1 MTGGAAPSGPPYRS
15 LVPLSL
21 AELLA
26 ASSTRPTDEPG
37 WAVDD
42 HPEEPW
48 PLLAG
53 WLRSAV
59 DADVLAARTVTLA
72 TATADGTPSART
84 VLLSDV
90 TEDGFWFATSAV
102 GPAGRDLAENPVASL
117 VWYAREQARQIRVT
131 GSVVR
136 GDADRAAAAFRAR
149 GQRSRAVTL
158 AGRQSAPL
166 PPDADE
172 RLQQA
177 EEQLERDPG
186 LVDPEWAAFLVAP
199 AEIEFWQSRHDAG
212 EQRLRYR
219 REPHGW
225 RSERLWP

>member
-1 MTGGAAPSGPPYRS
+1 MPFA
-15 LVPLSL
+15 L
-21 AELLA
+21 AELLT
-26 ASSTRPTDEPG
+26 ASSTRPSDEPA

-42 HPEEPW
+42 HPDEPW
-48 PLLAG
+48 PLRVE

-59 DADVLAARTVTLA
+59 AAGVLAARTVTVA
-72 TATADGTPSART
+72 TATKDGSPSART
-84 VLLSDV
+84 VLLADV
-90 TEDGFWFATSAV
+90 TEDGFWFATSAA

-117 VWYAREQARQIRVT
+117 VWYGREQARQIRVT

-149 GQRSRAVTL
+149 GERARAITL

-166 PPDADE
+166 PPDADDRLLRAEE
-172 RLQQA
+172 RLA
-177 EEQLERDPG
+177 RDPG
-186 LVDPEWAAFLVAP
+186 LVDPHWAAYLVAP
-199 AEIEFWQSRHDAG
+199 AAIEFWQSRSGTG

>member
-1 MTGGAAPSGPPYRS
+1 MPF
-15 LVPLSL
+15 SL

-37 WAVDD
+37 WAPDD
-42 HPEEPW
+42 HPDEPW
-48 PLLAG
+48 PLLED
-53 WLRSAV
+53 WLKGAV
-59 DADVLAARTVTLA
+59 DAKVLAARTVVLA

-90 TEDGFWFATSAV
+90 TDDGFWFATSAS

-117 VWYAREQARQIRVT
+117 VWYAREQSRQIRVT

-136 GDADRAAAAFRAR
+136 GDADRAAAAFLARAA
-149 GQRSRAVTL
+149 GSRAVTL

-166 PPDADE
+166 PADADD
-172 RLQQA
+172 RVRQA
-177 EEQLERDPG
+177 EERLARDPG
-186 LVDPEWAAFLVAP
+186 LVDPDWAAYLVAP

-212 EQRLRYR
+212 EQRLRFR

-225 RSERLWP
+225 RPERLWP

>member
-1 MTGGAAPSGPPYRS
+1 MTVA
-15 LVPLSL
+15 L

-26 ASSTRPTDEPG
+26 ASSTRPTDEPP

-42 HPEEPW
+42 HPDEPW
-48 PLLAG
+48 PLVED

-59 DADVLAARTVTLA
+59 SAHVLAARTVTLA

-84 VLLSDV
+84 VLLADV
-90 TEDGFWFATSAV
+90 TDDGFWFATSAA
-102 GPAGRDLAENPVASL
+102 GPAGRELAENPVASL
-117 VWYAREQARQIRVT
+117 VWYAREQARQLRVT

-149 GQRSRAVTL
+149 GERSRAVTL
-158 AGRQSAPL
+158 AGRQSTPL
-166 PPDADE
+166 PPDADA
-172 RLQQA
+172 RVRQA
-177 EEQLERDPG
+177 EERLERDPG
-186 LVDPEWAAFLVAP
+186 LVDPDWAAYLVAP
-199 AEIEFWQSRHDAG
+199 AEIEFWQSRREG
-212 EQRLRYR
+212 EQRLRYT

>member
-1 MTGGAAPSGPPYRS
+1 
-15 LVPLSL
+15 VPFSL

-42 HPEEPW
+42 PPEEPW
-48 PLLAG
+48 PLLEDWVRA
-53 WLRSAV
+53 AV
-59 DADVLAARTVTLA
+59 DAHVLAAGTVTLA

-90 TEDGFWFATSAV
+90 TRDGFWFATSAS

-117 VWYAREQARQIRVT
+117 VWYAREQSRQVRVT

-136 GDADRAAAAFRAR
+136 GDAERAAAAFRAR
-149 GQRSRAVTL
+149 GVRSRADTL

-166 PPDADE
+166 PPDAAD
-172 RLQQA
+172 RIRRA
-177 EEQLERDPG
+177 EERLERDPEH
-186 LVDPEWAAFLVAP
+186 VDPQWAAYLVAP

-212 EQRLRYR
+212 ELRLRYR

>member
-1 MTGGAAPSGPPYRS
+1 
-15 LVPLSL
+15 VPFSL

-26 ASSTRPTDEPG
+26 SSSTRPTDEPR
-37 WAVDD
+37 WAVDH

-48 PLLAG
+48 PLLEEWVRA
-53 WLRSAV
+53 AV
-59 DADVLAARTVTLA
+59 DASVLAARTVTLA
-72 TATADGTPSART
+72 TATTDGTPSART

-90 TEDGFWFATSAV
+90 TEDGFWFATSAS

-117 VWYAREQARQIRVT
+117 VWYAREQARQIRAT
-131 GSVVR
+131 GSAVH

-149 GQRSRAVTL
+149 DPRSRAVTL

-166 PPDADE
+166 PLDADD
-172 RLQQA
+172 RIRQA
-177 EEQLERDPG
+177 EERLTWEPD
-186 LVDPEWAAFLVAP
+186 LVDPDWAAYLVAP
-199 AEIEFWQSRHDAG
+199 AEIEFWQSRQDVG

-225 RSERLWP
+225 RSEQLWP

>member
-1 MTGGAAPSGPPYRS
+1 MPF
-15 LVPLSL
+15 SL

-26 ASSTRPTDEPG
+26 SSSTRPTDEPP
-37 WAVDD
+37 WAVDR

-48 PLLAG
+48 PLLEEWVRA
-53 WLRSAV
+53 AV
-59 DADVLAARTVTLA
+59 DASVLAARTVTLA
-72 TATADGTPSART
+72 TATTDGTPSART

-90 TEDGFWFATSAV
+90 TEDGFWFATSAS

-131 GSVVR
+131 GSAVH

-149 GQRSRAVTL
+149 DPRSRAVTL

-166 PPDADE
+166 PRDADD
-172 RLQQA
+172 RIRQA
-177 EEQLERDPG
+177 EERLEREPD
-186 LVDPEWAAFLVAP
+186 LVDPDWAAYLVAP
-199 AEIEFWQSRHDAG
+199 AEIEFWQSRHDVG